1 MSECSQSFI
10 LNTIRMLKRNLNSLV
25 AFVGRYIFCVWTDLF
40 LCDIRFNASNML
52 NRIQN
57 RRVVFVCDSIER
69 NQWESLICML
79 GEEVPDKLQ
88 IYEVNGSPISKHKGF
103 LSFRFKEFNCTME
116 HYRAHF
122 LVLQG
127 RPPKGSPPEVR
138 ITLKLDLVD

>member
-1 MSECSQSFI
+1 
-10 LNTIRMLKRNLNSLV
+10 ML
-25 AFVGRYIFCVWTDLF
+25 TDFF
-40 LCDIRFNASNML
+40 LYDIRFNATNML
-52 NRIQN
+52 NRIRN
-57 RRVVFVCDSIER
+57 RRVVFVGDSIGR

-79 GEEVPDKLQ
+79 EDAVPDKLQ

-103 LSFRFKEFNCTME
+103 LSFRFKEFNCTVE
-116 HYRAHF
+116 YYRAPF